1 MFNFPLQFTFKI
13 GTLANDFIVT
23 DANQQTIAYIRQKM
37 LKLKEEVVV
46 FSDESK
52 SKELFHINADKWL
65 DFNTAYTFSTANQNM
80 ELGKVV
86 RKGWKSLWRS
96 HYELVDT
103 NEQQDV
109 VITEENPWV
118 KFWDGIFL
126 QIPIINLFTGYFFNP
141 KYIVTRKDGTIV
153 ARLSK
158 EKSFWGRRF
167 KLDKLE
173 EFHEGEELRV
183 MLGLMMMILLER
195 RRIL

>member
-37 LKLKEEVVV
+37 LKLKEKVVV
-46 FSDESK
+46 YSDESK
-52 SKELFHINADKWL
+52 SKELFNINADKWL
-65 DFNTAYTFSTANQNM
+65 DFNTAYTFSTANQAM
-80 ELGKVV
+80 ELGRVV
-86 RKGWKSLWRS
+86 RKGWKSLWKS

-103 NEQQDV
+103 NDQQD
-109 VITEENPWV
+109 ILISEENPWV
-118 KFWDGIFL
+118 KFWDGILL
-126 QIPIINLFTGYFFNP
+126 QIPIINMFTGYFFNP

-167 KLDKLE
+167 TLDKLE
-173 EFHEGEELRV
+173 EFEEGEELRV
-183 MLGLMMMILLER
+183 LLGLMMMILLER
-195 RRIL
+195 RRG